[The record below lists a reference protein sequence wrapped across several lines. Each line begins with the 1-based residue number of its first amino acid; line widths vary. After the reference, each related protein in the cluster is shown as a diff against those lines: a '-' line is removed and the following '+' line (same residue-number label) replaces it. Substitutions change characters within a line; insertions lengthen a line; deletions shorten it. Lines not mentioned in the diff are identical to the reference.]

1 MFKNWLI
8 SLGYFFGCFLVG
20 SFIIT
25 ILNYFNI
32 LSSGV
37 ISVLKMVVPIVS
49 IGISGFIMG
58 SHSREKGYLSGIKI
72 GATVILVFA
81 VISILIDKFEMRS
94 ILYYVILILSAIL
107 SSMIGINIKK
117 N

>member
-8 SLGYFFGCFLVG
+8 SLGYFLGCFLIG
-20 SFIIT
+20 ALIIT

-32 LSSGV
+32 LSSDV
-37 ISVLKMVVPIVS
+37 ISILKMVVPIIS
-49 IGISGFIMG
+49 IGVSGFVMG
-58 SHSREKGYLSGIKI
+58 SHSKEKGYLSGIKI
-72 GATVILVFA
+72 GAFVILIFV
-81 VISILIDKFEMRS
+81 VISILFDKFEVRS
-94 ILYYVILILSAIL
+94 ILYYAILILSAIL